1 MKKALLSGITGFAA
15 SHLAEALLSTGRWE
29 VHGTKR
35 ARSNNENIAHIEG
48 IKDIYVCDITD
59 PYSVKEVVKKVQPD
73 AIFHLAAQ
81 SFVPLSWKAPLMTFD
96 TNVGGTINILEAAR
110 EMEVMPKVLVTSS
123 SQVYGNAP
131 IPFSLDT
138 VPDPVNPYDVSKL
151 AQELVAKSYFKSYG
165 LPVVITR
172 AFNITGPRRQEFMAE
187 SSFAKQIVR
196 CERGLQNEIS
206 VGNMDSTRDYV
217 DVRDVAR
224 AYMSVVEEGEAGKTY
239 ILASGVEHSMREVLT
254 KLLYFSPKAIPVAID
269 PKLLRPSD
277 TPRMKGI
284 PTDADWWFQTIP
296 FEQSLL
302 DLLNYHRLRI

>member
-1 MKKALLSGITGFAA
+1 MKAIISGVTGFAA
-15 SHLAEALLSTGRWE
+15 SHLAEALLATGRWE
-29 VHGTKR
+29 VYGTKR

-59 PYSVKEVVKKVQPD
+59 PYSVKEVVKRAQPD

-96 TNVGGTINILEAAR
+96 TNVGGTINILEVAR
-110 EMEVMPKVLVTSS
+110 ELEVMPKILVTSS

-131 IPFSLDT
+131 LPFSLDT

-196 CERGLQNEIS
+196 CERGLQNEIR

-224 AYMSVVEEGEAGKTY
+224 AYIGAVEEGQPGQTY
-239 ILASGVEHSMREVLT
+239 ILAGGVEHSMREVLT
-254 KLLYFSPKAIPVAID
+254 KLLYLSEKEIPVVVD
-269 PKLLRPSD
+269 PNLLRPSD
-277 TPRMKGI
+277 TPRMVGV
-284 PTDADWWFQTIP
+284 PTKEDWWQPRIP
-296 FEQSLL
+296 FEQSLE
-302 DLLNYHRLRI
+302 DLLNYHRSRI